1 MRHIGPARAGV
12 ARLPV
17 VALVA
22 VLSILAGASCSSTRG
37 ISTDS
42 GSEGLTQKRASES
55 PDADKPVFQT
65 SAETPPGI
73 TEIEVYEGSGEFIN
87 REAAR
92 SAPEAVAEDGEIVL
106 NFEGESIQSVVH
118 TILGEVLQETFVI
131 APGVGGEVTFS
142 TSKPVTRAQL
152 MPILELLLRW
162 NGATMV
168 YSEGRYHVLP
178 VAEAIPGHLAPEI
191 GSAEKA
197 RGYEVRAVPL
207 QYIAA
212 TEMEK
217 ILQPY
222 VREGAIVQV
231 DNMRSM
237 IFLAGTPEELRNYL
251 KTVQIF
257 DVDWLE
263 GMSVGIYPLRTVD
276 VPSIITELD
285 GIFGAGGE
293 SPLAGMFRFLPLE
306 RLGSVMV
313 ITYQKEYLHKAEEW
327 IEILDRGAAGA
338 GKQLY
343 VYRVKNLEA
352 PTLAGYLTQLFGGEG
367 GQATRQTQRG
377 TLAPGLEPATIG
389 TVQDFNQNR
398 LGMAEQRAAQQGVEG
413 GAIDMGSGDIRI
425 TSVLETNSLLI
436 QSTQAEYNAV
446 LAAIER
452 IDIEPLQVLIE
463 SQVLDVE
470 LNEELQFGVNWFLTN
485 NPALVPAGIGDI
497 DRYVQSAAFGSGS
510 EESDGFN
517 FLTTLATPLSDGMPF
532 VQATIAA
539 LDEVTDV
546 RSLAA
551 PSLLV
556 RNNATATI
564 TVGTQ
569 VPVQSS
575 SISTGNNNVVS
586 SAQYVSTGITLT
598 VTPRINPGGLVYMD
612 ISQDVSRPG
621 ARDPDISTSG
631 NPPIS
636 NKSVTSQ
643 VAVQSGQTVFLGGLI
658 SEQDSRGRSGVPFL
672 SRVPVI
678 GPLFGARSKAR
689 TRSETLVMITPTVV
703 ETAVDLQEISAAMEQ
718 EFSRVPPLK
727 ISTLNKAGRADLK
740 ADALPD
746 PGSYPGTNPSTNP
759 GTNPD
764 PGPDSYPDSYP
775 ESDPDLNQNP

>member
-12 ARLPV
+12 AKLPV

-22 VLSILAGASCSSTRG
+22 ILSVLAGASCSSTGDRVVHPT
-37 ISTDS
+37 STGKTIRSASDS
-42 GSEGLTQKRASES
+42 VLG
-55 PDADKPVFQT
+55 DKPVFESTQE
-65 SAETPPGI
+65 AAPGI
-73 TEIEVYEGSGEFIN
+73 TELEIYEGSGEFIN

-191 GSAEKA
+191 GNAEKA

-231 DNMRSM
+231 DSLRSM

-257 DVDWLE
+257 DVDWLK

-313 ITYQKEYLHKAEEW
+313 ITYQKEYLYKAEEW
-327 IEILDRGAAGA
+327 IKILDRGAAGA

-352 PTLAGYLTQLFGGEG
+352 PVLAGYLTQLFGGEG

-398 LGMAEQRAAQQGVEG
+398 LGMAEQRAAQQQGVEG
-413 GAIDMGSGDIRI
+413 GALDMGTGDIRI
-425 TSVLETNSLLI
+425 TAVLETNSLLI
-436 QSTQAEYNAV
+436 QSSQAEYSAV

-485 NPALVPAGIGDI
+485 NPALVPEGIGDI

-510 EESDGFN
+510 AESGGFN
-517 FLTTLATPLSDGMPF
+517 FLTTLATPLSNGMPY

-569 VPVQSS
+569 VPVQSTQVN
-575 SISTGNNNVVS
+575 TGGGIGNVVS

-612 ISQDVSRPG
+612 ISQDISRPG

-658 SEQDSRGRSGVPFL
+658 SEQDSQGRSGVPYL
-672 SRVPVI
+672 SRVPLI
-678 GPLFGARSKAR
+678 GPLFGARSKAK
-689 TRSETLVMITPTVV
+689 TRSETLVMITPTVI
-703 ETAVDLQEISAAMEQ
+703 ETAVDLKEISEAMEQ
-718 EFSRVPPLK
+718 EFSRVPPLE
-727 ISTLNKAGRADLK
+727 ISRLNKVDRGGRDPEPYPYP
-740 ADALPD
+740 DTYPEPYPD
-746 PGSYPGTNPSTNP
+746 PGMAPNPDANLNPNLDPGTDPNLNP
-759 GTNPD
+759 
-764 PGPDSYPDSYP
+764 
-775 ESDPDLNQNP
+775 

>member
-1 MRHIGPARAGV
+1 MINKGSYGARWFAV
-12 ARLPV
+12 VLAVLV
-17 VALVA
+17 VA
-22 VLSILAGASCSSTRG
+22 GCSSFG
-37 ISTDS
+37 
-42 GSEGLTQKRASES
+42 G
-55 PDADKPVFQT
+55 KPVRPT
-65 SAETPPGI
+65 STGKTIKSAKTSVPSDQPVLGTDVVAEPGV
-73 TEIEVYEGSGEFIN
+73 TELEIYEGTGEFIN
-87 REAAR
+87 QEAAR
-92 SAPEAVAEDGEIVL
+92 VDPQPVVEDGEIVL

-131 APGVGGEVTFS
+131 GPGVSGEVTFS
-142 TSKPVTRAQL
+142 TSKPVTREQL

-162 NGATMV
+162 NGATLV
-168 YSEGRYHVLP
+168 FTEGRYHVLP
-178 VAEAIPGHLAPEI
+178 VSDAIKGHLFPEV
-191 GSAEKA
+191 GSAERA

-207 QYIAA
+207 KYIAA
-212 TEMEK
+212 TQMEK

-222 VREGAIVQV
+222 VRDGAIVQV
-231 DNMRSM
+231 DPFRSM

-251 KTVQIF
+251 KTVEIF
-257 DVDWLE
+257 DVDWLS

-276 VPSIITELD
+276 VESIITELD
-285 GIFGAGGE
+285 SVFSAGGE
-293 SPLAGMFRFLPLE
+293 SPLAGMFRFVPLE

-313 ITYQKEYLHKAEEW
+313 ITYQEDYLYKAEEW
-327 IEILDRGAAGA
+327 IKILDRGAAGS

-352 PTLAGYLTQLFGGEG
+352 PILAGYLTQLFGGEA
-367 GQATRQTQRG
+367 GQTTRNEPRG
-377 TLAPGLEPATIG
+377 TLAPGLEPATVG
-389 TVQDFNQNR
+389 SVNDFNQSR
-398 LGMAEQRAAQQGVEG
+398 LGMEQQQNQAKGVQS
-413 GAIDMGSGDIRI
+413 GALSIGDSDIRI
-425 TSVLETNSLLI
+425 TAVLETNSLLI
-436 QSTQAEYNAV
+436 QSSQAEYNAV

-470 LNEELQFGVNWFLTN
+470 LNEELQFGVNWYLTN
-485 NPALVPAGIGDI
+485 NPALIPEGIGDI
-497 DRYVQSAAFGSGS
+497 SEYVQTASFGSGGEQS
-510 EESDGFN
+510 GGFN

-539 LDEVTDV
+539 LDQVTDV

-575 SISTGNNNVVS
+575 QITAGIGQNVVS

-612 ISQDVSRPG
+612 IQQDVSRPG

-631 NPPIS
+631 NPPIN
-636 NKSVTSQ
+636 NKTVTSQ

-658 SEQDSRGRSGVPFL
+658 SEQDSLGRSGVPFL
-672 SRVPVI
+672 SRVPLI
-678 GPLFGARSKAR
+678 GPLFGSR
-689 TRSETLVMITPTVV
+689 TKSAFRSETLVMITPTVV
-703 ETAVDLQEISAAMEQ
+703 ESAVDLRTISEQMEQ

-727 ISTLNKAGRADLK
+727 ISRLNKVDRQ
-740 ADALPD
+740 
-746 PGSYPGTNPSTNP
+746 PGKTDTVENE
-759 GTNPD
+759 D
-764 PGPDSYPDSYP
+764 
-775 ESDPDLNQNP
+775 

>member
-1 MRHIGPARAGV
+1 MVNSTRVTKI
-12 ARLPV
+12 
-17 VALVA
+17 ALVLA
-22 VLSILAGASCSSTRG
+22 VIMIVASCASATRPPMRPQSTGKTIKTSSPAPEDTG
-37 ISTDS
+37 PIIQSSINND
-42 GSEGLTQKRASES
+42 
-55 PDADKPVFQT
+55 
-65 SAETPPGI
+65 PGI
-73 TEIEVYEGSGEFIN
+73 TDIEIYEGTGKFIN
-87 REAAR
+87 KEAAQR
-92 SAPEAVAEDGEIVL
+92 RPDVVSGDGEIVL

-142 TSKPVTRAQL
+142 TSRPVSREQL

-162 NGATMV
+162 NGATLV
-168 YSEGRYHVLP
+168 FSEGRYHVLP
-178 VAEAIPGHLAPEI
+178 VSDAIKGHLVPQI
-191 GSAEKA
+191 GPAELA

-207 QYIAA
+207 EFISA

-222 VREGAIVQV
+222 VRDGAIVQV
-231 DNMRSM
+231 DAHRNM
-237 IFLAGTPEELRNYL
+237 IFLAGTSEELSNYFR
-251 KTVQIF
+251 TVEIF

-263 GMSVGIYPLRTVD
+263 GMSVGIYPLQTVD
-276 VPSIITELD
+276 VDSIIGELT
-285 GIFGAGGE
+285 GIFSGE
-293 SPLAGMFRFLPLE
+293 GDSPLAGMFRFVPME

-313 ITYQKEYLHKAEEW
+313 ITVKEEYLYKAEEW
-327 IEILDRGAAGA
+327 IRILDRGAAGA
-338 GKQLY
+338 GKQLF

-352 PTLAGYLTQLFGGEG
+352 PILAGYLTQIFGGEG
-367 GQATRQTQRG
+367 GTPTRNIPQN
-377 TLAPGLEPATIG
+377 TLAPGLEPVKMG
-389 TVQDFNQNR
+389 SVSDFNQNR
-398 LGMAEQRAAQQGVEG
+398 QAANERGFGAGYNTG
-413 GAIDMGSGDIRI
+413 GSVVSIGETDIRI

-436 QSTQAEYNAV
+436 QATQAEYNSI
-446 LAAIER
+446 LAAIRR

-485 NPALVPAGIGDI
+485 NTNLIPPGGDLGNSRWL
-497 DRYVQSAAFGSGS
+497 DSASFGSGS
-510 EESDGFN
+510 AQSGGFN
-517 FLTTLATPLSDGMPF
+517 FLATVSRPLGDGMPY

-575 SISTGNNNVVS
+575 SISTGGIGNVVS

-612 ISQDVSRPG
+612 IMQDVSRPG

-631 NPPIS
+631 NPPIN

-658 SEQDSRGRSGVPFL
+658 SEQDSDGRSGVPFL
-672 SRVPVI
+672 SRIPFI
-678 GPLFGARSKAR
+678 GPLFGSKTKAKF
-689 TRSETLVMITPTVV
+689 RSETLVMITPTVV
-703 ETAVDLQEISAAMEQ
+703 ESSVDLQRVSEEMEK

-727 ISTLNKAGRADLK
+727 ISTLNRVDRLEKED
-740 ADALPD
+740 
-746 PGSYPGTNPSTNP
+746 
-759 GTNPD
+759 
-764 PGPDSYPDSYP
+764 
-775 ESDPDLNQNP
+775 Q

>member
-1 MRHIGPARAGV
+1 MTNKVIRSKIRN
-12 ARLPV
+12 RRRW
-17 VALVA
+17 A
-22 VLSILAGASCSSTRG
+22 VLLASMLLGLLAGSGCSITDTRPPPPTASDRAVAASSA
-37 ISTDS
+37 
-42 GSEGLTQKRASES
+42 ERAAQ
-55 PDADKPVFQT
+55 DRPVFENTQE
-65 SAETPPGI
+65 AQPGV
-73 TEIEVYEGSGEFIN
+73 TELEIYEGSGEFIN
-87 REAAR
+87 RDAAQR
-92 SAPEAVAEDGEIVL
+92 PPRRVVEDGEIVL
-106 NFEGESIQSVVH
+106 NFEGESVQSVVH

-142 TSKPVTRAQL
+142 TSSPVSREQL
-152 MPILELLLRW
+152 LPILELLLRW

-178 VAEAIPGHLAPEI
+178 VSDAIPGHLTPVL
-191 GSAEKA
+191 GNAEAA
-197 RGYEVRAVPL
+197 RGFEVRAVPL
-207 QYIAA
+207 KYISA

-222 VREGAIVQV
+222 VREGGIVQV

-251 KTVQIF
+251 RTVEIF

-276 VPSIITELD
+276 VASIITELE

-293 SPLAGMFRFLPLE
+293 SPLAGMFRFVPLE

-313 ITYQKEYLHKAEEW
+313 ITFQKEYLFKAEEW

-352 PTLAGYLTQLFGGEG
+352 PILAGYLTQLFGGEG
-367 GQATRQTQRG
+367 AQPTRSQPRG
-377 TLAPGLEPATIG
+377 ALAPGLEPVQMG
-389 TVQDFNQNR
+389 SVQDFNQNR
-398 LGMAEQRAAQQGVEG
+398 LGMEQQRQAGQEGTAG
-413 GAIDMGSGDIRI
+413 GALDMGTGDIRI
-425 TSVLETNSLLI
+425 TSVTETNSLLI
-436 QSTQAEYNAV
+436 QATQAEYNAV

-463 SQVLDVE
+463 AQVLDVE

-485 NPALVPAGIGDI
+485 NPDLIPESIGDI
-497 DRYVQSAAFGSGS
+497 SQYVQSAAFGSGS
-510 EESDGFN
+510 SQSGGFN
-517 FLTTLATPLSDGMPF
+517 LLTTLATPLRDGMPF

-575 SISTGNNNVVS
+575 SISTGGTGNVVS

-636 NKSVTSQ
+636 NKTVTSQ

-658 SEQDSRGRSGVPFL
+658 SESESQGRSGVPYL
-672 SRVPVI
+672 SRVPLV
-678 GPLFGARSKAR
+678 GPLFGARSKAK

-703 ETAVDLQEISAAMEQ
+703 ENAIDLQHISDDMEK
-718 EFSRVPPLK
+718 EFSRVPPLE
-727 ISTLNKAGRADLK
+727 ISRLNRVDRAGAN
-740 ADALPD
+740 LPD
-746 PGSYPGTNPSTNP
+746 PAV
-759 GTNPD
+759 
-764 PGPDSYPDSYP
+764 DS
-775 ESDPDLNQNP
+775 EQ

>member
-1 MRHIGPARAGV
+1 MKTSNKGPSGMGDKE
-12 ARLPV
+12 RLRSGPGRQHYGWTHRLLILLAVVV
-17 VALVA
+17 VAV
-22 VLSILAGASCSSTRG
+22 GCSTTGTQRVQPMTTGKTIRSAA
-37 ISTDS
+37 DS
-42 GSEGLTQKRASES
+42 
-55 PDADKPVFQT
+55 KPVTEPVIQT
-65 SAETPPGI
+65 STQESPGI
-73 TEIEVYEGSGEFIN
+73 TELEIYEGSGEFIN
-87 REAAR
+87 EQAAR
-92 SAPEAVAEDGEIVL
+92 REHAPVSEDGEIVL
-106 NFEGESIQSVVH
+106 NFEAESIQSVVH

-142 TSKPVTRAQL
+142 TSKPVTREQL

-162 NGATMV
+162 NGATLV
-168 YSEGRYHVLP
+168 YSEGRYNVLP
-178 VAEAIPGHLAPEI
+178 VSDAIPGHLFPEI
-191 GSAEKA
+191 GSAKLA

-207 QYIAA
+207 QYIAP

-222 VREGAIVQV
+222 VRDGAIVQV
-231 DNMRSM
+231 DNFRSM

-251 KTVQIF
+251 KTVEIF

-263 GMSVGIYPLRTVD
+263 GMSVGIYPLRTVE
-276 VPSIITELD
+276 VESIISELD
-285 GIFGAGGE
+285 TIFGAGGE
-293 SPLAGMFRFLPLE
+293 SPLAGMFRFVPLE

-313 ITYQKEYLHKAEEW
+313 ITFQKDYLYKAEEW

-352 PTLAGYLTQLFGGEG
+352 PILAGYLTQLFGGEG
-367 GQATRQTQRG
+367 GQQETRTQPRG
-377 TLAPGLEPATIG
+377 TLAPGLEPATVG
-389 TVQDFNQNR
+389 SVQEFNESR
-398 LGMAEQRAAQQGVEG
+398 LGSERQGQQGVQS
-413 GAIDMGSGDIRI
+413 GALDMGSGDIRI

-485 NPALVPAGIGDI
+485 NPALVPDGIGDI

-510 EESDGFN
+510 AESGGFN
-517 FLTTLATPLSDGMPF
+517 FLTTLATPLSNGMPF

-575 SISTGNNNVVS
+575 QITTGGSGNVVS

-631 NPPIS
+631 NPPIN
-636 NKSVTSQ
+636 NKTVTSQ

-672 SRVPVI
+672 SRVPVL
-678 GPLFGARSKAR
+678 GSLFGSKTKAVS
-689 TRSETLVMITPTVV
+689 RSETLVMITPTVV
-703 ETAVDLQEISAAMEQ
+703 ETAVDLKEVSKEMES

-727 ISTLNKAGRADLK
+727 ISRINKIDRQ
-740 ADALPD
+740 
-746 PGSYPGTNPSTNP
+746 
-759 GTNPD
+759 
-764 PGPDSYPDSYP
+764 P
-775 ESDPDLNQNP
+775 EEVSDVEIDE

>member
-1 MRHIGPARAGV
+1 VRPTTTGKTIKSAADQLPPDQPVIETSIEATPGVTDLEIYAGT
-12 ARLPV
+12 
-17 VALVA
+17 
-22 VLSILAGASCSSTRG
+22 GT
-37 ISTDS
+37 
-42 GSEGLTQKRASES
+42 
-55 PDADKPVFQT
+55 
-65 SAETPPGI
+65 
-73 TEIEVYEGSGEFIN
+73 FIN
-87 REAAR
+87 EEAAR
-92 SAPEAVAEDGEIVL
+92 RAPRPVAEDGEIVL

-131 APGVGGEVTFS
+131 APGVGGEVTFA
-142 TSKPVTRAQL
+142 TSKPVTREQL

-162 NGATMV
+162 NGATLV

-178 VAEAIPGHLAPEI
+178 VSEAIKGHLFPEI
-191 GSAEKA
+191 GSAERA

-207 QYIAA
+207 QYISAA
-212 TEMEK
+212 QMEK

-222 VREGAIVQV
+222 VRDGAIVQV
-231 DNMRSM
+231 DNFRSM

-251 KTVQIF
+251 KTVEIF
-257 DVDWLE
+257 DVDWLA
-263 GMSVGIYPLRTVD
+263 GMSVGIYPLQTVD
-276 VPSIITELD
+276 VQSIITELD
-285 GIFGAGGE
+285 AVFSAGGE
-293 SPLAGMFRFLPLE
+293 SPLAGMFRFVPLE

-313 ITYQKEYLHKAEEW
+313 ITYQEDYLFKAEEW
-327 IEILDRGAAGA
+327 IRILDRGAAGS

-352 PTLAGYLTQLFGGEG
+352 PVLAGYLTQLFGGEAS
-367 GQATRQTQRG
+367 QPTQNIPRG
-377 TLAPGLEPATIG
+377 TLAPGLEPVKVG
-389 TVQDFNQNR
+389 TVNEFNQSR
-398 LGMAEQRAAQQGVEG
+398 LGMEQQQGQQGVQS
-413 GAIDMGSGDIRI
+413 GAFDMGSGDIRI

-446 LAAIER
+446 LAAIQR

-470 LNEELQFGVNWFLTN
+470 LNEELQFGVNWYLTN
-485 NPALVPAGIGDI
+485 NLDLIPEGIGDI
-497 DRYVQSAAFGSGS
+497 DQYVQTAAFGSGS
-510 EESDGFN
+510 AESGGFN
-517 FLTTLATPLSDGMPF
+517 FLTTLATPLKDGAPF

-575 SISTGNNNVVS
+575 SITTGISQNVVS

-612 ISQDVSRPG
+612 IQQDVSRPG

-631 NPPIS
+631 NPPIN
-636 NKSVTSQ
+636 NKTVTSQ

-658 SEQDSRGRSGVPFL
+658 SEQDAQGRSGVPFL
-672 SRVPVI
+672 SRVPLI
-678 GPLFGARSKAR
+678 GPLFGSRTKAA

-703 ETAVDLQEISAAMEQ
+703 ESAVDLRAISEDMEK
-718 EFSRVPPLK
+718 EFSRVPPLT
-727 ISTLNKAGRADLK
+727 ISRLNKVDR
-740 ADALPD
+740 
-746 PGSYPGTNPSTNP
+746 
-759 GTNPD
+759 
-764 PGPDSYPDSYP
+764 
-775 ESDPDLNQNP
+775 

>member
-1 MRHIGPARAGV
+1 MRVVTRLRWSTLSGSRLARHLSLVLAITLIAVGCSTNRHAPMGP
-12 ARLPV
+12 
-17 VALVA
+17 
-22 VLSILAGASCSSTRG
+22 SSTNKTIKSATAELPSNEPV
-37 ISTDS
+37 ISTSFNSDP
-42 GSEGLTQKRASES
+42 GVTDVEIFEGTG
-55 PDADKPVFQT
+55 V
-65 SAETPPGI
+65 
-73 TEIEVYEGSGEFIN
+73 FIN
-87 REAAR
+87 EDAAR
-92 SAPEAVAEDGEIVL
+92 RPPEVVSKDGEIVL

-131 APGVGGEVTFS
+131 GPGVSGEVTFS
-142 TSKPVTRAQL
+142 TSRPVSRDEL

-168 YSEGRYHVLP
+168 FAEGRYHVLP
-178 VAEAIPGHLAPEI
+178 VADAVKGHLYPEI
-191 GSAEKA
+191 GSAERA

-207 QYIAA
+207 KYIAA
-212 TEMEK
+212 SEMAK
-217 ILQPY
+217 ILEPY
-222 VREGAIVQV
+222 VRDGGIIKADEF
-231 DNMRSM
+231 RHM

-251 KTVQIF
+251 KTVEIF

-263 GMSVGIYPLRTVD
+263 GMSVGIFPLQTVD
-276 VPSIITELD
+276 VDSIIIELE
-285 GIFGAGGE
+285 GIFGTQSE
-293 SPLAGMFRFLPLE
+293 SPLAGMFRFIPLE

-313 ITYQKEYLHKAEEW
+313 ITFQEAYLYKAEEW
-327 IEILDRGAAGA
+327 IKILDRGAAGA
-338 GKQLY
+338 GQQLY

-352 PTLAGYLTQLFGGEG
+352 PILAGYLSELFGGSG
-367 GQATRQTQRG
+367 GTPTSNTPRG
-377 TLAPGLEPATIG
+377 TLAPGLEPATVG
-389 TVQDFNQNR
+389 SVSDFNQNR
-398 LGMAEQRAAQQGVEG
+398 LGNEQKKSSTGVSSG
-413 GAIDMGSGDIRI
+413 TLDMGSEDIRI

-436 QSTQAEYNAV
+436 QSTQAHYSSV

-470 LNEELQFGVNWFLTN
+470 LNEELQFGVNWFITN
-485 NPALVPAGIGDI
+485 NAGLIPPTIGETDS
-497 DRYVQSAAFGSGS
+497 YLQSAALGSGS
-510 EESDGFN
+510 DQSGGFN
-517 FLTTLATPLSDGMPF
+517 FLTTLATPLSNGLPF
-532 VQATIAA
+532 IQATIAA

-621 ARDPDISTSG
+621 ARDPDISQSG
-631 NPPIS
+631 NPPIN
-636 NKSVTSQ
+636 NKTVSSQ

-658 SEQDSRGRSGVPFL
+658 SEQDSRGRSGVPYL
-672 SRVPVI
+672 SRIPVI
-678 GPLFGARSKAR
+678 GPLFGSKTKASF
-689 TRSETLVMITPTVV
+689 RSETLVMITPTVV
-703 ETAVDLQEISAAMEQ
+703 ESAVDLKEISESMEK

-727 ISTLNKAGRADLK
+727 ISRLNPADK
-740 ADALPD
+740 N
-746 PGSYPGTNPSTNP
+746 YEEEQE
-759 GTNPD
+759 
-764 PGPDSYPDSYP
+764 Y
-775 ESDPDLNQNP
+775 ESQ

>member
-1 MRHIGPARAGV
+1 MKTSNKKPSGMDDRERYGSGPRRHRYGWTY
-12 ARLPV
+12 RLLILLAV
-17 VALVA
+17 VAVA
-22 VLSILAGASCSSTRG
+22 ASCSTTGTQPVRPITTGKTIKSAA
-37 ISTDS
+37 DS
-42 GSEGLTQKRASES
+42 
-55 PDADKPVFQT
+55 KPVAEPVIQT
-65 SAETPPGI
+65 ATQQSPGI
-73 TEIEVYEGSGEFIN
+73 TELEIYEGSGVFIN
-87 REAAR
+87 EEAAR
-92 SAPEAVAEDGEIVL
+92 REHAPVSEDGEIVL
-106 NFEGESIQSVVH
+106 NFEAESIQSVVH

-142 TSKPVTRAQL
+142 TSKPVTREQL

-162 NGATMV
+162 NGATLV
-168 YSEGRYHVLP
+168 YSEGRYNVLP
-178 VAEAIPGHLAPEI
+178 VSDAIPGHLVPEI
-191 GSAEKA
+191 GSAELA

-207 QYIAA
+207 RYIAP

-222 VREGAIVQV
+222 VRDGAIVQV
-231 DNMRSM
+231 DNFRSM

-251 KTVQIF
+251 QTVEIF

-263 GMSVGIYPLRTVD
+263 GMSVGIYPLRTVE
-276 VPSIITELD
+276 VESIISELD
-285 GIFGAGGE
+285 TIFGAGGE
-293 SPLAGMFRFLPLE
+293 SPLAGMFRFIPLE
-306 RLGSVMV
+306 RLGSVLV
-313 ITYQKEYLHKAEEW
+313 ITFQKEYLYKAEEW

-352 PTLAGYLTQLFGGEG
+352 PILAGYLTQLFGGEG
-367 GQATRQTQRG
+367 GQQQTRTQQRG
-377 TLAPGLEPATIG
+377 TLAPGLEPAQVG
-389 TVQDFNQNR
+389 SVQDFNESR
-398 LGMAEQRAAQQGVEG
+398 FGAERQGGQQGVQS
-413 GAIDMGSGDIRI
+413 GALDMGNGDIRI
-425 TSVLETNSLLI
+425 TSVVETNSLLI

-485 NPALVPAGIGDI
+485 NPDLVPDGIGDI
-497 DRYVQSAAFGSGS
+497 DRYIQSAAFGSGS
-510 EESDGFN
+510 AESGGFN
-517 FLTTLATPLSDGMPF
+517 FLTTLARPLNNGMPF

-575 SISTGNNNVVS
+575 QITTGGSGNVVS

-631 NPPIS
+631 NPPIN
-636 NKSVTSQ
+636 NKTVTSQ

-672 SRVPVI
+672 SRVPVL
-678 GPLFGARSKAR
+678 GSMFGSKTKAVS
-689 TRSETLVMITPTVV
+689 RSETLVMITPTVV
-703 ETAVDLQEISAAMEQ
+703 ETAVDLREISKEMEK

-727 ISTLNKAGRADLK
+727 ISRINKVDR
-740 ADALPD
+740 LPEE
-746 PGSYPGTNPSTNP
+746 GS
-759 GTNPD
+759 D
-764 PGPDSYPDSYP
+764 IEID
-775 ESDPDLNQNP
+775 E